1 MSEKEVSALADE
13 DGNYDSPALQRLR
26 AIWDDYDQGKAT
38 AQDVLQLTDKIQN
51 YIEEQIREIEETAD
65 SLGPD
70 NKNANRETIL
80 DGFYEHLRGLELM
93 RLFFKEED
101 DSLIDEGFD
110 LIQEAT
116 NLLMMGLQG
125 LVEESVHEIPKLC
138 VRCGRENS
146 QDANSCKRCGT
157 ILPMLTEFANP
168 STSLLAINDSEA
180 PETAEDETTPNF
192 IEISDAY
199 QNWQASQL
207 DSHGFFDAVVKVHK
221 IQLSDL
227 EEITK
232 SYRQEQSNNPD
243 SPLAQ
248 ALLQTA
254 NCLEQNIGSLES
266 LAQAIDEERHTE
278 VSQNFQSFAE
288 TTIELIEASKK
299 LLAAR

>member
-1 MSEKEVSALADE
+1 MPQQEVSSLPDKY
-13 DGNYDSPALQRLR
+13 GNYDSPALKSLR
-26 AIWDDYDQGKAT
+26 EVWDDYDQEKVEP
-38 AQDVLQLTDKIQN
+38 DKVLQVIGNIQV
-51 YIEEQIREIEETAD
+51 YIENQIQEIEEKAEA
-65 SLGPD
+65 LGPRT
-70 NKNANRETIL
+70 KNANRETIL
-80 DGFYEHLRGLELM
+80 DGFYEHLRGLDLM
-93 RLFFKEED
+93 RDFFQQED
-101 DSLIDEGFD
+101 ASLIDEGFEQ
-110 LIQEAT
+110 IQEAT
-116 NLLMMGLQG
+116 NLLMLGLQG
-125 LVEESVHEIPKLC
+125 LIEESLHEIPKLC

-146 QDANSCKRCGT
+146 QDATSCRRCGT
-157 ILPMLTEFANP
+157 ILPVLTEFANP
-168 STSLLAINDSEA
+168 GTSLLALKDSET
-180 PETAEDETTPNF
+180 PEIAEDETTPNF

-207 DSHGFFDAVVKVHK
+207 DSHGFFDAVIKVHK

-232 SYRQEQSNNPD
+232 NYRQEQTNNPD

-266 LAQAIDEERHTE
+266 LAQAIDEDRPTE